1 MEPLKA
7 TSNMKKKYL
16 KKKNQT
22 PNLFCLVMDGNVIAI
37 SIFFLN
43 LWNIYAYGHPTFWY
57 MFHL

>member
-22 PNLFCLVMDGNVIAI
+22 PNLFCLLMDGNVIAI
-37 SIFFLN
+37 SIFF
-43 LWNIYAYGHPTFWY
+43 
-57 MFHL
+57 